1 MREAALTE
9 NFPDPDPFDD
19 LLGYHLRRLSVKVMA
34 DLSGAL
40 KPLNLNP
47 ADASILFVIGA
58 NPGMTQSDVGK
69 ALGILRANMAPLIGA
84 LTQRGFI
91 ERETIDGRSQALKL
105 TSAGALIC
113 RQAKA
118 AARSHE
124 ARLFGSLSQTSRH
137 RLIKQIRALW
147 QAGEEG

>member
-1 MREAALTE
+1 MSRAKLTK
-9 NFPDPDPFDD
+9 NLPSPDPFDD

-40 KPLNLNP
+40 KPLELNP
-47 ADASILFVIGA
+47 ADASILFVINA

-69 ALGILRANMAPLIGA
+69 ALGILRANMAPLIGT
-84 LTQRGFI
+84 LVQRGFI

-105 TSAGALIC
+105 TSSGVIAC

-118 AARSHE
+118 AARVNE
-124 ARLFGSLSQTSRH
+124 ERLFGSLPEATRH
-137 RLIKQIRALW
+137 RLVKQIRALW
-147 QAGEEG
+147 ERDEDS

>member
-1 MREAALTE
+1 MSNAKLAQS
-9 NFPDPDPFDD
+9 PSSPDPFDD

-69 ALGILRANMAPLIGA
+69 ALGILRANMTPLIGA
-84 LTQRGFI
+84 LAQRGFI
-91 ERETIDGRSQALKL
+91 ERETIDGRSQALRL
-105 TSAGALIC
+105 TASGALAC

-118 AARSHE
+118 AARNHE
-124 ARLFGSLSQTSRH
+124 ARLFGSLSEASRR
-137 RLIKQIRALW
+137 RLINQVRALW
-147 QAGEEG
+147 QTDEER